1 MKAQAFICGK
11 YADLV
16 INGRLKQQN
25 YNTFHQHSSLTPLA
39 SWRKGHLQWTGK

>member
-16 INGRLKQQN
+16 INGQLEQQKN
-25 YNTFHQHSSLTPLA
+25 RIPSIPV
-39 SWRKGHLQWTGK
+39 